1 MSCTWSLIDV
11 NLFNLLC
18 PHKFNGYKQN
28 HTFQHYNKDEY
39 IYFEKDHSNK
49 IFLIESGKVK
59 IGYYTE
65 DGREVV
71 KSIHGKGDVF
81 GEKAIIGEE
90 NRNEFALSIT
100 EDTSVCVLTVDTI
113 HDLMQENK
121 SFSLKIHKFI
131 GLRFKRIERRLS
143 ILLFKDTKT
152 RLMEFL
158 KELSNEY
165 GYDCPNTGNHIIK
178 HPYTQKDMASLLGT
192 SRPNLNCLFCEL
204 KEQNILDY
212 YRKEIILY
220 KNEQV
225 LAS

>member
-1 MSCTWSLIDV
+1 MACTWSLIDV

-18 PHKFNGYKQN
+18 PHKFDGYKQK
-28 HTFQHYNKDEY
+28 HSFQQYSKDEY

-49 IFLIESGKVK
+49 IFLIETGKVK

-65 DGREVV
+65 DGREIV

-90 NRNEFALSIT
+90 SRNEFALALSDASI
-100 EDTSVCVLTVDTI
+100 CILTVETI

-131 GLRFKRIERRLS
+131 GLRFKKIERRLS
-143 ILLFKDTKT
+143 ILLFKDAKT
-152 RLMEFL
+152 RLLEFL
-158 KELSNEY
+158 KELSLEY
-165 GYDCPNTGNHIIK
+165 GYDCKKSGNLIIK

-192 SRPNLNCLFCEL
+192 SRPTLNCLFNEL
-204 KEQNILDY
+204 KEQNILNY
-212 YRKEIILY
+212 YRKEIIFY
-220 KNEQV
+220 KNQQV